1 VSRRAGG
8 ATLRR
13 SWPGRPPAGAAASL
27 FLLVLVLLAT
37 AVTACG
43 DSAASGVALYLGDW
57 QRVVGGEPDPA
68 VTLLVEADGDDAALT
83 FEDTTRSFRAQAVAM
98 LQDDLLVM
106 EMPAENGIVDGATS
120 LQLSLD
126 AGGQLVVDQVL
137 ADGTTEPVWVYAR
150 VAE

>member
-1 VSRRAGG
+1 VSARGEVAAPRRARPDRPS
-8 ATLRR
+8 AAVVAALVLLTLVLL
-13 SWPGRPPAGAAASL
+13 AGAAA
-27 FLLVLVLLAT
+27 
-37 AVTACG
+37 ACG

-57 QRVVGGEPDPA
+57 QRVEGGEPNPA
-68 VTLLVEADGDDAALT
+68 VTLHVEADGDDAALT
-83 FEDTTRSFRAQAVAM
+83 FEDSTRSFRAQAPATP
-98 LQDDLLVM
+98 QDDVLVM

-137 ADGTTEPVWVYAR
+137 ADGTSEPVWVYER

>member
-1 VSRRAGG
+1 MRRA
-8 ATLRR
+8 
-13 SWPGRPPAGAAASL
+13 RPARPFAAVLAAL
-27 FLLVLVLLAT
+27 FLLTLVLLA
-37 AVTACG
+37 ALVTACG

-57 QRVVGGEPDPA
+57 QRVDGGEPNPA
-68 VTLLVEADGDDAALT
+68 VTLLVEPDGDRASLT
-83 FEDTTRSFRAQAVAM
+83 FQDATRSFRAQTTAA

-126 AGGQLVVDQVL
+126 AGGQLVVDEVL